1 MKSLEE
7 LKQKKAVTE
16 DLQSVVKTMK
26 SLAAVNIRQY
36 QQAAES
42 LEIYNDT
49 IEMGFHILMKSQRRW
64 STGRQRRENN
74 VLGAIVFG
82 SERGMCGQ
90 FNDLIV
96 DFATDQMAQLS
107 RSSDKTQILVIGE
120 RAKSSF
126 DTQSDNVEYISLP
139 ASLSEFVPVIHRILL
154 QIERWQGRDDVD
166 QIVLFHNKPTSA
178 ASFSQ
183 NRIFLL
189 PLDLDWLESL
199 KTKEWPSNTLP
210 DFTMDWGR
218 LFSSL
223 VRQYF
228 FVSLYRAMAESLAAE
243 NASRLTAM
251 QAAEKNIE
259 ERLDEITTKYNRQ
272 RQESITAELL
282 DVVSGF
288 EALTGNKSAH

>member
-1 MKSLEE
+1 MKSLQE
-7 LKQKKAVTE
+7 LKQKKTVTE

-36 QQAAES
+36 QRASES
-42 LEIYNDT
+42 LEIYDNT
-49 IEMGFHILMKSQRRW
+49 IEMGFHILMKAQPWR
-64 STGRQRRENN
+64 STGRQRRDKN

-96 DFATDQMAQLS
+96 DFADDQMAQLS
-107 RSSDKTQILVIGE
+107 RSSEKTQILVIGE

-126 DTQSDNVEYISLP
+126 DAQSDNVEYISLP

-154 QIERWQGRDDVD
+154 QIERWQARDNAD

-183 NRIFLL
+183 NRVFLL

-199 KTKEWPSNTLP
+199 KTKQWPSNTLP
-210 DFTMDWGR
+210 DFTMDWDR

-228 FVSLYRAMAESLAAE
+228 FVSLYRAMAESLAGE

-259 ERLDEITTKYNRQ
+259 ERLDEITTKYNHQ

-288 EALTGNKSAH
+288 EALTSS

>member
-42 LEIYNDT
+42 LEIYNNT

-64 STGRQRRENN
+64 STGGGQRRDND

-96 DFATDQMAQLS
+96 DFATDQMEQLS
-107 RSSDKTQILVIGE
+107 RSSEKTQILVIGE
-120 RAKSSF
+120 RAKSFF
-126 DTQSDNVEYISLP
+126 DTQSDSVKYISLP

-154 QIERWQGRDDVD
+154 QIERWQSASGGVD

-183 NRIFLL
+183 NRVFLL
-189 PLDLDWLESL
+189 PLDMEWLESL
-199 KTKEWPSNTLP
+199 KTKEWPSNSLP

-288 EALTGNKSAH
+288 EALTGK